1 MNTDKETIR
10 LYYTD
15 SHLNTFNAQ
24 VLSCIQQEDHYEII
38 LNQTAF
44 FPEGG
49 GQTSDIGVLIL
60 PESGTR
66 IEVYDV
72 QEKGNVILHYTK
84 EAVQQGSMVQGAID
98 YERRFQFMQQH
109 SGEHIVSGIVHSLY
123 GYDNVG
129 FHLGS
134 DSVTMDFNGMLTPE
148 DIVKIESLAN
158 EAVYKNV
165 PILET
170 YPSSQ
175 ELEAMTY
182 RSKKEL
188 SGQVRIVTIPYS
200 VDRDGTLSNEL
211 YDRCACCAPH
221 VYRTG
226 EIGTIKLV
234 SAAKYKGGMR
244 VSMVC
249 GHRALAD
256 YRIKETNC
264 YEISVLLSAK
274 PYEVAKAVS
283 QMQQDMASLRGRIAE
298 LEQQIIGY
306 KVKEIADGTQN
317 LCLFEE
323 HMDASKLRPYC
334 NALMEKCTGV
344 VAVFTGDDSTGYKYV
359 IGSKTSDVR
368 ELGNKLKEQFQS
380 QVGGSKEMI
389 QGSLIGIKEEIQQIL
404 LV

>member
-1 MNTDKETIR
+1 M
-10 LYYTD
+10 
-15 SHLNTFNAQ
+15 
-24 VLSCIQQEDHYEII
+24 
-38 LNQTAF
+38 
-44 FPEGG
+44 
-49 GQTSDIGVLIL
+49 
-60 PESGTR
+60 
-66 IEVYDV
+66 
-72 QEKGNVILHYTK
+72 QEKENVILHYTK

-175 ELEAMTY
+175 ELE
-182 RSKKEL
+182 
-188 SGQVRIVTIPYS
+188 
-200 VDRDGTLSNEL
+200 
-211 YDRCACCAPH
+211 
-221 VYRTG
+221 
-226 EIGTIKLV
+226 
-234 SAAKYKGGMR
+234 
-244 VSMVC
+244 
-249 GHRALAD
+249 
-256 YRIKETNC
+256 
-264 YEISVLLSAK
+264 
-274 PYEVAKAVS
+274 
-283 QMQQDMASLRGRIAE
+283 
-298 LEQQIIGY
+298 QQIIGY

-380 QVGGSKEMI
+380 QGGGSKEMI